1 MAFHLVTLR
10 LHDKVRVGVVVE
22 VGVRVWLSDARRFIF
37 RQPAAACPK
46 WPGVAAFGGVKHNF
60 VKI

>member
-1 MAFHLVTLR
+1 MSF
-10 LHDKVRVGVVVE
+10 
-22 VGVRVWLSDARRFIF
+22 VWCSDARRFIF

-46 WPGVAAFGGVKHNF
+46 WPGVAAFGGVKRNF